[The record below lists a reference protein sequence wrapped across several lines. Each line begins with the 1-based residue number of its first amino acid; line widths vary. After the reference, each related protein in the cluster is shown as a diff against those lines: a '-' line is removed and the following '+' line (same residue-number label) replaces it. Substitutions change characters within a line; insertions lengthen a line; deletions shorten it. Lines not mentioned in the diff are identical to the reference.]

1 MVRQDGKEARLKL
14 VVSGIVRKVVVNL
27 FIASFWKIKTGRV
40 PACSE
45 PRIGL
50 RFASQISPRLTVIE
64 CPLSSDVSRN
74 PPCPAPQAPG
84 PRRRSS
90 HNVLPLLLDL
100 AQCYGRAKRPC
111 E

>member
-1 MVRQDGKEARLKL
+1 MVQHDGREALRKL
-14 VVSGIVRKVVVNL
+14 VVSGIERKVVVNL
-27 FIASFWKIKTGRV
+27 FIVSFWKIKTGRV

-64 CPLSSDVSRN
+64 HPLWPDSCCK
-74 PPCPAPQAPG
+74 PPFPLPPT
-84 PRRRSS
+84 RDLHRRSWRKDS
-90 HNVLPLLLDL
+90 SVDAHQWLVRD
-100 AQCYGRAKRPC
+100 QAKTFD

>member
-1 MVRQDGKEARLKL
+1 MERQEGNEARLKL
-14 VVSGIVRKVVVNL
+14 VVSGIERKVVVNL

-64 CPLSSDVSRN
+64 CPLWSDVFRN

-90 HNVLPLLLDL
+90 HSVFPVLLDL
-100 AQCYGRAKRPC
+100 LRRYGRVKRPF